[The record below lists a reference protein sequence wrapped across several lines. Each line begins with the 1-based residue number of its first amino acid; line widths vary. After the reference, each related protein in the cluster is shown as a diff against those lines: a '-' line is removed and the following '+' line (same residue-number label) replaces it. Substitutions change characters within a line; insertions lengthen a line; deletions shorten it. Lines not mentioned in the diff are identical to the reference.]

1 MAGIVLLKS
10 ANMANYMNKNIPG
23 VLVPDNLIKEM
34 EASKDKAATSIEI
47 ASRLIKEL
55 KPMCQGIHIM
65 PIGWDKI
72 VLEVLEASGL

>member
-1 MAGIVLLKS
+1 
-10 ANMANYMNKNIPG
+10 MNKNVAG

-34 EASKDKAATSIEI
+34 ELSKDKAATCIEI

-72 VLEVLEASGL
+72 VPEVLEASGL